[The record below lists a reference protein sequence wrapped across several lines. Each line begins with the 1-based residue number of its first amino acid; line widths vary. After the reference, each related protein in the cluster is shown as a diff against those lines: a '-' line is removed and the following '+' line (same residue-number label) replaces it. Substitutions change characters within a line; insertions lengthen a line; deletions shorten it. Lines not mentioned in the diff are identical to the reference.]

1 MTKRGLARVT
11 HDIDVDDFALDTDAT
26 EGRFPGAQCRR
37 GEWCPDDEDECCAN
51 ESVVTRGVA
60 LTPLTTYVSQRS
72 VEPIMIEDIAVQQG
86 LPVRKLLLTVPE
98 AGAALSISRSKVYE
112 LLESGSLASVYIGR
126 SRRIRVSDVEDFV
139 AGGGREY

>member
-1 MTKRGLARVT
+1 MKKRGLLGIT
-11 HDIDVDDFALDTDAT
+11 HDTDVDGFALDTDAT
-26 EGRFPGAQCRR
+26 EARLPGAQCRR
-37 GEWCPDDEDECCAN
+37 GGWCPDDEDECCAN
-51 ESVVTRGVA
+51 ESVVTQGVV
-60 LTPLTTYVSQRS
+60 LTPLTTYVSTRS

-112 LLESGSLASVYIGR
+112 LLESGSIPSVYIGR